1 MIRIQGFLLVFA
13 LSASMLTLCEGQEF
27 VRGDTNFDGVFD
39 LADGVHLLDHLF
51 LGGTVYCRDSMD
63 IDDDGAINLSDPI
76 QVFSTLFLSGAPPQ
90 APFPD
95 CGEDP
100 SPDSLNC
107 DSFALCN
114 LGDAIGG
121 LTQEELDSFVR
132 GREVMTRR
140 FTPEEGLGPFYNTT
154 SCAAC
159 HSAPVTGGSAPVY
172 RNFYLVGLGFPGSQS
187 PIPGLP
193 SMALPS
199 YAAIEGNRP
208 SIPDPQ
214 VVGLPVTAAHRNG
227 PPFLGVGLFEF
238 VSNNEIYSRA
248 DPEDDDQDG
257 ISGRFN
263 TDGVGNVGRF
273 GYKLQA
279 NFIEAFIR
287 GAMRNQMGIT
297 TDPVMGSG
305 GIVSASLLQ
314 VSAGFDDPTE
324 DTDSVPDPEISFDD
338 MADLLTFNRLVA
350 PPNQKEFGAE
360 EELGSTLFDQINC
373 TKCHVPVLSSSVGD
387 LHAYTDLLLHDMGPN
402 LADGI
407 SMGVPQFWASGVQ
420 TTESEFRTQPL
431 WGVSL
436 HGPWL
441 HDGRA
446 GSIEEA
452 ILLHGGEGQ
461 ASRDAFDALSTSEK
475 EAIVR
480 FLEAI

>member
-1 MIRIQGFLLVFA
+1 MIKVLPFLLTLW
-13 LSASMLTLCEGQEF
+13 LSLLLTVPSGAQEF
-27 VRGDTNFDGVFD
+27 VRGDSNFDGSFNV
-39 LADGVHLLDHLF
+39 ADAVTMLEHLF

-63 IDDDGAINLSDPI
+63 LDDNGTLDLADTISAINALYLGGSQPE
-76 QVFSTLFLSGAPPQ
+76 

-100 SPDSLNC
+100 SADALNC
-107 DSFALCN
+107 DSYALCN

-132 GREVMTRR
+132 GRVVMTRS

-154 SCAAC
+154 SCSAC
-159 HSAPVTGGSAPVY
+159 HSTPVAGGSSPVY
-172 RNFYLVGLGFPGSQS
+172 RNFFLVGIGFPGSQT

-199 YAAIEGNRP
+199 YAQIDGNRP

-227 PPFLGVGLFEF
+227 PPFFGVGLFEF
-238 VSNNEIYSRA
+238 VSNEEIFSRS
-248 DPEDDDQDG
+248 DPDDQDLDG

-263 TDGVGNVGRF
+263 TDGAGNMGRF
-273 GYKLQA
+273 GFKLQA
-279 NFIEAFIR
+279 NFVEAFIR

-297 TDPVMGSG
+297 SDPVFGSA

-314 VSAGFDDPTE
+314 VSAGFDEPTE
-324 DTDSVPDPEISFDD
+324 DTDGVPDPEVSPDD
-338 MADLLTFNRLVA
+338 MFDLLTFNRLVA
-350 PPNQKEFGAE
+350 PPRKKEFGAE
-360 EELGSTLFDQINC
+360 EDLGDLLFHQINC
-373 TKCHVPVLSSSVGD
+373 TKCHVPTLPSSVGD
-387 LHAYTDLLLHDMGPN
+387 LHAYTDLLLHDLGPD

-407 SMGVPQFWASGVQ
+407 HMGVPQFSATGSQ
-420 TTESEFRTQPL
+420 TTENEFRTQPL

-441 HDGRA
+441 HDGSA
-446 GSIEEA
+446 GSLEEA
-452 ILLHGGEGQ
+452 ILLHRGE
-461 ASRDAFDALSTSEK
+461 AEDIRNDFNDLTTSEK
-475 EAIVR
+475 QAILR